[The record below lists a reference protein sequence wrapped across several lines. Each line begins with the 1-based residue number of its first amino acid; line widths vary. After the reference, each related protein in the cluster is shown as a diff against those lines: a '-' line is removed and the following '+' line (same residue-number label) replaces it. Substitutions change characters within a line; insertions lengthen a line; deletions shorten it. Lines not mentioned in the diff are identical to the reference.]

1 MRSAESALEPPR
13 STGVAGRPDY
23 SSDDGPTLIHP
34 HNFRPLIET
43 AQDGWSLN
51 QVGRVAHPA
60 VADGTGSLS
69 VAPLG
74 GPTLVHSIKFVPLIE
89 TARTIGH

>member
-1 MRSAESALEPPR
+1 MHLDPRGQQGPP
-13 STGVAGRPDY
+13 AGQTTPPTTAPL
-23 SSDDGPTLIHP
+23 SFTLITF
-34 HNFRPLIET
+34 NFRPLIET

-74 GPTLVHSIKFVPLIE
+74 GPTFGNSNH
-89 TARTIGH
+89 TAPDH